1 MSDPEPDAD
10 FRERMLREVH
20 DGDRDLV
27 IRAAGKRLD
36 ALGRKYDVCRTG
48 VPLDRFDSFGDGGT
62 EDDGT

>member
-27 IRAAGKRLD
+27 IRATGKRLE
-36 ALGRKYDVCRTG
+36 ALVGKYDVCRTG
-48 VPLDRFDSFGDGGT
+48 VPLDGFDGFGDGGT
-62 EDDGT
+62 EDDDT

>member
-10 FRERMLREVH
+10 FRERLLREVH

-36 ALGRKYDVCRTG
+36 ALGRKYDVYRTG
-48 VPLDRFDSFGDGGT
+48 VPLGAFDGLEDGGT
-62 EDDGT
+62 